1 MMCVNENVS
10 EEQAISML
18 AQQIVTKPIFE
29 RLFGNEGFVLDNSVS
44 HTIDGMLK
52 EIDAKKG
59 LEDID
64 DRLKEFYASV
74 ERTLSR
80 IDTVDGKQKVITAL
94 YEKFLKNAFPK
105 DQAINGVVYTPIE
118 IVDFIIHSAVEV
130 LKQEFGRDINDEGVN
145 VLDPFTGT
153 GTFIARLMES
163 GLITKENLERKYR
176 KELFANE
183 ITLLAYYIA
192 AVNIEN
198 TYSRITGSES
208 YVPFENILLTDTFNI
223 EEICRRF
230 GSASQDNLIENSY
243 FRKNRA
249 IIRKE
254 NDTPI
259 TLIIG
264 NPPYGARQK
273 SNDDESKKRKYRTGI
288 DARIESTYLDEARFD
303 SKIGN
308 VNSVYD
314 NYIRAFRWATDRLRG
329 EDGIVAFV
337 TPNGWMTGSAFEGF
351 RKTIESEFSS
361 IYVLNLRGDQNGAD
375 WKEQG
380 EKVFGQGSKVGIA
393 ITLLV
398 KRNASSG
405 KATIHYY
412 AVDDYLKRQEKFDV
426 LDSGYS
432 FTQLDSSGK
441 MNILHPKENGDW
453 IVQRSTVFP
462 TLLPLAGDK
471 TKKFEKFCEKTIFTG
486 YSLGF
491 TTNRDAWSYN
501 FSEKEENHNMSL
513 LLSEYNRQTE
523 LKIIEYNSSKIKWAR
538 SLEESSKRG
547 TTIVFDNT
555 KTKVASYRPFT
566 KEFFYTDP
574 STMDQPR
581 QMPRIYPNGAEN
593 LTICVASIGDKKDFS
608 CLITNTHT
616 DLHFTGT
623 SQCFPLYWYD
633 VDPERKSKQSSIA
646 DFGADVQ
653 SNGMVRHD
661 GISDWALEQA
671 RSKYG
676 NDVTK
681 EETVCHN

>member
-1 MMCVNENVS
+1 M
-10 EEQAISML
+10 
-18 AQQIVTKPIFE
+18 
-29 RLFGNEGFVLDNSVS
+29 
-44 HTIDGMLK
+44 
-52 EIDAKKG
+52 
-59 LEDID
+59 
-64 DRLKEFYASV
+64 
-74 ERTLSR
+74 
-80 IDTVDGKQKVITAL
+80 
-94 YEKFLKNAFPK
+94 
-105 DQAINGVVYTPIE
+105 
-118 IVDFIIHSAVEV
+118 
-130 LKQEFGRDINDEGVN
+130 
-145 VLDPFTGT
+145 
-153 GTFIARLMES
+153 
-163 GLITKENLERKYR
+163 
-176 KELFANE
+176 
-183 ITLLAYYIA
+183 
-192 AVNIEN
+192 
-198 TYSRITGSES
+198 
-208 YVPFENILLTDTFNI
+208 
-223 EEICRRF
+223 
-230 GSASQDNLIENSY
+230 
-243 FRKNRA
+243 
-249 IIRKE
+249 
-254 NDTPI
+254 
-259 TLIIG
+259 
-264 NPPYGARQK
+264 
-273 SNDDESKKRKYRTGI
+273 
-288 DARIESTYLDEARFD
+288 
-303 SKIGN
+303 
-308 VNSVYD
+308 NSVYD

-681 EETVCHN
+681 EDIFYYIYGYLHSPDYRSAFVDDLKLSLPRIGFVDNPDDFKRFTEAGRRLAEIHLNYESAPPCESVLINGRSDIEAFLSNESLLKVSKMKLDPVGRKLVYNEHITIENIPEEAFRYIVNGRSALGWIVDQYQISKDKESGIVNDPNEYAGSAYILNLIMSVITVSVETVKIQDSLPKLDFGSE